1 MAEVHSGLVAI
12 TQTFERAKSEG
23 RATFMPFFTVGY
35 PDRPTSLDV
44 LQALVE
50 AGADALEIGMP
61 FSDPLADGP
70 TIQHASQVAL
80 ENGTRISH
88 CIQAVRTLRE
98 RGVSVPLVMMGYL
111 NPLLAYGLERFV
123 SDAAEAGASGFI
135 VPDLPPEEAEEF
147 KALCAAHGLG
157 FTPLIAPNSTPKRIA
172 EVAEAARGFLY
183 LVSVTGVTGA
193 RDTLPPDLTEY
204 IARVRRTTALPL
216 AVGFGI
222 SQPSQARQIAA
233 HADGVIVASALIRL
247 MEQEGLQA
255 VYGLAKRLRAACVL
269 QSEAADS
276 QT

>member
-1 MAEVHSGLVAI
+1 MSEIQGGLAAI
-12 TQTFERAKSEG
+12 NETFARAKAEG

-35 PDRPTSLDV
+35 PDLPTSINV
-44 LQALVE
+44 MQALAE

-80 ENGTRISH
+80 ENGTRISD
-88 CIQAVRTLRE
+88 CVAAVRTLRE

-123 SDAAEAGASGFI
+123 ADAAESGASGFI
-135 VPDLPPEEAEEF
+135 VPDLPTEEAGEF
-147 KALCAAHGLG
+147 NALCAAHGLG
-157 FTPLIAPNSTPKRIA
+157 FTPLLAPNSTAVRIA
-172 EVAEAARGFLY
+172 EVVKAARGFVY

-193 RDTLPPDLTEY
+193 RDSLPPDLTEY
-204 IARVRRTTALPL
+204 IERVRAATDLPL

-222 SQPSQARQIAA
+222 SQPSQARQVAA

-247 MEQEGLQA
+247 MEQEGMAA
-255 VYGLAKRLRAACVL
+255 VRDLAASLRAACVV
-269 QSEAADS
+269 Q
-276 QT
+276 